1 MTECLDAEEALELLE
16 HRLSNAA
23 RADVEQ
29 HVDGCEACR
38 HFLAEVVRGQ
48 STQGDLLS
56 VEPTVAT
63 KNRQFRAGQQVGRYS
78 LIRIAGQGGMGV
90 VYLAYDPE
98 LDRNVALKLLR
109 GSSNGKHKD
118 RLRREA
124 QAMAKVH
131 HANVAQVFDVG
142 SHDGEV
148 FIAMEFV
155 AGETLASWL
164 ASEKRA
170 WSDIV
175 RAFANAGRGLQ
186 AAHDANLVHR
196 DFKPDNVLIAEADGR
211 VCVCDFG
218 LVSPLGETEER
229 PLTSKSR
236 PQQLTQ
242 TGAVLGTPAYMAP
255 EQMLGEGANARSD
268 QFSFCVALFEALY
281 KTRPFAGD
289 TADEVR
295 ENAIAGRISP
305 ATNGGVPQRLRAVL
319 ARGLSGDP
327 AKRFSS
333 MRTLL
338 TRLEQ
343 EASPK
348 QRWRYGFAAALVTSL
363 GVGAWALAHTPDA
376 ASEPCSGATQALA
389 DVWSDARRNEVL
401 TAKPLQAPEPTM
413 QQSLAGRFVSRVDE
427 RAEAWTTQ
435 HTQACKATRV
445 HKHQSEEHLSLRM
458 ACLEEQ
464 RIGLQ
469 AFLGEVDASN
479 STSLDRAV
487 QSLDALAHPREC
499 ADLATLESRAPSLK
513 PANNSEFIAVR
524 QSIAKVQAKMQLGQA
539 SSALALAREEMPAVL
554 ATGNTHLIAQAHAQL
569 ASLLEE
575 AGNPSE
581 AKTMYET
588 ALSEAVA
595 AEDEML
601 VATVWIGL
609 VHLVGYAQ
617 QEHEMARQLV
627 TVAEVALRRVPQND
641 ALALRLRGTVAML
654 ASSEGKLEQ
663 AEEGFRAVSMGYE
676 QSLGAFHPR
685 TLNALHN
692 LGDVLRRR
700 GKLEEA
706 REIWLELLRTQEE
719 RFGSQHSSVASTLIQ
734 LAHDEYQRGLI
745 SQALA
750 KYQRA
755 LAIRVNALGAQSPKV
770 AASHTT
776 VGLALSAMGDYS
788 AAREH
793 HSKALQ
799 IWQSTLGAKHAN
811 VAIALNNLASTEFRD
826 GNLDAAEAL
835 YKQSYELK
843 KSNLGATHASLAFP
857 LFNLGLVIKE
867 RTGDCEQAKLHWQEV
882 LAIREASLGSE
893 HPHLAFP
900 LTSLGECAVEEG
912 DNTLARK
919 LLERALLIRTKHQ
932 SSPVVTAE
940 TRFALAK
947 ALWPERAERGRAL
960 ELAMA
965 ARDAL
970 IGQPEQDEFRDR
982 VTQWLSSR
990 LP

>member
-1 MTECLDAEEALELLE
+1 MSECLDAEEALELLE
-16 HRLSNAA
+16 HRLSNAV
-23 RADVEQ
+23 RAEFEQ

-48 STQGDLLS
+48 STLGDLPS
-56 VEPTVAT
+56 VEPTIADAE
-63 KNRQFRAGQQVGRYS
+63 RQFRAGQQVGRYS
-78 LIRIAGQGGMGV
+78 LIRIAGQGGMAV

-109 GSSNGKHKD
+109 GSSTDKHKD

-155 AGETLASWL
+155 AGETLTSWL

-170 WSDIV
+170 WKEIV
-175 RAFANAGRGLQ
+175 EAFADAGRGLQ

-218 LVSPLGETEER
+218 LVSPLGKTEE
-229 PLTSKSR
+229 PLPDSKGK
-236 PQQLTQ
+236 PEQLTQ
-242 TGAVLGTPAYMAP
+242 TGTVLGTPAYMAP
-255 EQMLGEGANARSD
+255 EQMLGEAANARGD

-281 KTRPFAGD
+281 EARPYAGE
-289 TADEVR
+289 TADDVR
-295 ENAIAGRISP
+295 GNAIAGRISA
-305 ATNGGVPQRLRAVL
+305 ATNTTVPQRVRAVL

-327 AKRFSS
+327 AKRFPSI
-333 MRTLL
+333 RILL
-338 TRLEQ
+338 TQLEKA
-343 EASPK
+343 ASPRR
-348 QRWRYGFAAALVTSL
+348 RWRYGVAAALVASL
-363 GVGAWALAHTPDA
+363 GIGAWGLAHKSDA
-376 ASEPCSGATQALA
+376 AIAPCGGAAQALA
-389 DVWSDARRNEVL
+389 DVWSDTRRGEVL
-401 TAKPLQAPEPTM
+401 AARPSQTSEPTM
-413 QQSLAGRFVSRVDE
+413 LQSLASRFVSRVDE
-427 RAEAWTTQ
+427 RADAWTTQ

-445 HKHQSEEHLSLRM
+445 HKHQSQEHLALRM

-469 AFLGEVDASN
+469 AFLGEVDASD
-479 STSLDRAV
+479 SSSLDRAV

-499 ADLATLESRAPSLK
+499 ANLATLESRAPSLK
-513 PANNSEFIAVR
+513 SANNSEFTVVR
-524 QSIAKVQAKMQLGQA
+524 QNIAKVQAKMQLGQA
-539 SSALALAREEMPAVL
+539 SSALALAQEEMPTVL
-554 ATGNTHLIAQAHAQL
+554 ATGDMHLIAQARTQL

-575 AGNPSE
+575 AGALGE

-627 TVAEVALRRVPQND
+627 TVAEVALRRVPKHD

-654 ASSEGKLEQ
+654 ASSEDKLEQ
-663 AEEGFRAVSMGYE
+663 AEEGFRAVSKGYE

-706 REIWLELLRTQEE
+706 RGIWLELLRTQEE
-719 RFGSQHSSVASTLIQ
+719 RFGRDHSSVASTLIQ

-745 SQALA
+745 PQALA

-755 LAIRVNALGAQSPKV
+755 LAIRVHALGPQSPKV

-776 VGLALSAMGDYS
+776 VGLALSATGDYS

-799 IWQSTLGAKHAN
+799 IWQSTLGPNHGN

-835 YKQSYELK
+835 YKQSYERK
-843 KSNLGATHASLAFP
+843 KSNLGATHASVAFP

-882 LAIREASLGSE
+882 LTIREASLDSE

-912 DNTLARK
+912 DSTGARK
-919 LLERALLIRTKHQ
+919 LLERALSIRTKHQ
-932 SSPVVTAE
+932 SSAVVTAE

-960 ELAMA
+960 ELATT

-982 VTQWLSSR
+982 ITQWLSSR